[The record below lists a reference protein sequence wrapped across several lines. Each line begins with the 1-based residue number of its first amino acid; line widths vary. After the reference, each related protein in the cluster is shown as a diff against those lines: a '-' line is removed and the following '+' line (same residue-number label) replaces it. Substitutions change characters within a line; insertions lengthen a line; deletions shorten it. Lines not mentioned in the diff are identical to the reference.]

1 MFERRAKKG
10 QCFHRPYL
18 GCREFAFTSDWPTR
32 VKSKNSLS
40 MRLMIWA
47 SCYTILDF
55 EKDPDNPPAQF
66 FRAFMKQG
74 VINTD
79 RGGKWR

>member
-1 MFERRAKKG
+1 LADPCEEKEQPINETRD
-10 QCFHRPYL
+10 L
-18 GCREFAFTSDWPTR
+18 GFMLYD
-32 VKSKNSLS
+32 
-40 MRLMIWA
+40 
-47 SCYTILDF
+47 LDF

-79 RGGKWR
+79 RREVEVRG